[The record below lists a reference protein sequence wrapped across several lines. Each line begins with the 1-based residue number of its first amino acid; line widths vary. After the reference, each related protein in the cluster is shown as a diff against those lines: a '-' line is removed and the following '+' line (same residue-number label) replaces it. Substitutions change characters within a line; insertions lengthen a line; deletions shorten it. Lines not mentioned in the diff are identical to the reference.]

1 MATLAPVAPADE
13 PRLRPLTRYLRER
26 GRAVAAPDLLWAQ
39 AYLQIVM
46 RSALPVLNAYDAIL
60 TPTLAAPPA
69 EVGYF
74 EQVEPATN
82 FERQKRFTPYAA
94 AYNVSGQP
102 AVSVPLHWTAA
113 GLPIGVM
120 LAGRIGAEGT
130 LISLSA
136 QLEAARPWQQRRPPL
151 W

>member
-1 MATLAPVAPADE
+1 MMTAPADE

-26 GRAVAAPDLLWAQ
+26 GRAVAVPDLLFAQ
-39 AYLQIVM
+39 AYLQIIM
-46 RSALPVLNAYDAIL
+46 RSALPALNAYDAIL
-60 TPTLAAPPA
+60 TPTLAFPPA
-69 EVGYF
+69 GVGYF
-74 EQVEPATN
+74 EQVEPAEN
-82 FERQKRFTPYAA
+82 FERQKRFTPYTAIC
-94 AYNVSGQP
+94 NVSGQP

-120 LAGRIGAEGT
+120 LAGRMGAEGT

-136 QLEAARPWQQRRPPL
+136 QLEAARPWQHRRPPL